1 MKKSPVSTFVIN
13 SPSTQVQA
21 ICPLADNRWD
31 RFVRECKSSSVFH
44 TRGWLEALYR
54 TYGYEPVI
62 FSASSEGSAIQNSI
76 PFCRV
81 DSWLTGRRLVSLP
94 FSDHCDVLISDPGAA
109 EALFAALEQQL
120 TREKLRYVEIRSRVP
135 VNTRRPWQRLDE
147 AYYLHQLDLE
157 PRLSALFNNC
167 HKDSTQRKIRRAER
181 EGLRYEEGQSTS
193 HLNTFYELLF
203 LTRKRHQVPPQPRKW
218 FANLAISM
226 GDALK
231 VRVAFK
237 NNEPAAAI
245 LTLRHGDT
253 LLCKYACSDAR
264 FHPSGAMHFL
274 IWRAIQEAKQEGL
287 GVFDFG
293 RSAMSNQGLVTFKDR
308 WGCRRSNITYSR
320 YLGPGHGF
328 ERVRNDPR
336 LERLARRVVSF
347 LPDRAFR
354 AVGEVFYKHIG

>member
-1 MKKSPVSTFVIN
+1 MKKISVSTVVIN
-13 SPSTQVQA
+13 SRSTQVQA
-21 ICPLADNRWD
+21 ICPLADDRWD
-31 RFVRECKSSSVFH
+31 RFVRACKTSSVFH
-44 TRGWLEALYR
+44 TRGWLEALHR

-62 FSASSEGSAIQNSI
+62 FSASSEKGAIENSI

-94 FSDHCDVLISDPGAA
+94 FSDHCDVLITDPGAA
-109 EALFAALEQQL
+109 ESLFVTLEEQL
-120 TREKLRYVEIRSRVP
+120 ISENLHYVEIRSRVP
-135 VNTRRPWQRLDE
+135 LNTRRPLTRLDE

-157 PRLSALFNNC
+157 PRLSTLFSNC

-181 EGLRYEEGQSTS
+181 EGLRYEEGRSTS

-218 FANLAISM
+218 FENLAASM
-226 GDALK
+226 GHALK

-237 NNEPAAAI
+237 NHDPAAAI
-245 LTLRHGDT
+245 LTLRHRNT

-274 IWRAIQEAKQEGL
+274 IWRAIQEARQEGL

-293 RSAMSNQGLVTFKDR
+293 RSAMNNQGLVTFKDR

-320 YLGPGHGF
+320 YLMPGHGF
-328 ERVRNDPR
+328 EGTRNDPR

-354 AVGEVFYKHIG
+354 TVGEMFYKHIG